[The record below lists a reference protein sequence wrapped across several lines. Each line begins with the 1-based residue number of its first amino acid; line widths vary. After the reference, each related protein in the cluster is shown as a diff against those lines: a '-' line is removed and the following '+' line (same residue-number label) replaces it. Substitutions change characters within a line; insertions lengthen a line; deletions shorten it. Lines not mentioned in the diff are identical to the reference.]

1 MRVSEWRQPARLAGL
16 GTQGSVG
23 KRKAAGLALALA
35 GFLAALFPDACRA
48 ARPDIVWMAG
58 GHAGAVGSVAFSP
71 DGQTLA
77 SGSYDNTIKLWR
89 VSDGTLLRTLT
100 GHRDSVLSVAFS
112 PDGQTLASGSW
123 DRTITLWRVSDGRLL
138 RTLTGHTYCVTSV
151 AFSPDGE
158 TLASGSGDRTI
169 RLWRV
174 SDGTLLRTLTGHTS
188 PVTSVAFSPDGQTL
202 ASGSDST
209 IKLWRVSDG
218 TLLRTLTGHNDYVN
232 SVAFSPD
239 GQTLVSGSG
248 HGTVR
253 LWQVSNG
260 ALRETFDEETGPG
273 VHSVAFSPDGSL
285 LAWGRGDG
293 TVVVALNPYVPDPE
307 APVAEITEGPVTGS
321 VVGAAVTFGYA
332 GTDNVTPASALQFS
346 YRFDGGAWS
355 AFTSATSVTRSLAHG
370 PHTFSV
376 RARDAAG
383 NIGQPVT
390 RAFFVDAIPSS
401 IPAVLDAGAF
411 TSDNARLS
419 ASWSSS
425 DPESGVAE
433 YEYAIG
439 TSPADPGSG
448 YVVAWKSAGTA
459 TQAAETGLSLQEGV
473 TYYWY
478 VRARNGAGLW
488 SQAGASDGITV
499 DLTPPQTSITGGP
512 SQGSYTSAA
521 SASFSWSGT
530 DNLAASGDLR
540 FQ

>member
-1 MRVSEWRQPARLAGL
+1 
-16 GTQGSVG
+16 
-23 KRKAAGLALALA
+23 
-35 GFLAALFPDACRA
+35 
-48 ARPDIVWMAG
+48 
-58 GHAGAVGSVAFSP
+58 
-71 DGQTLA
+71 
-77 SGSYDNTIKLWR
+77 LWR
-89 VSDGTLLRTLT
+89 FPAV
-100 GHRDSVLSVAFS
+100 V
-112 PDGQTLASGSW
+112 
-123 DRTITLWRVSDGRLL
+123 
-138 RTLTGHTYCVTSV
+138 TLTGHTN
-151 AFSPDGE
+151 
-158 TLASGSGDRTI
+158 R
-169 RLWRV
+169 
-174 SDGTLLRTLTGHTS
+174 
-188 PVTSVAFSPDGQTL
+188 
-202 ASGSDST
+202 
-209 IKLWRVSDG
+209 
-218 TLLRTLTGHNDYVN
+218 VN

-248 HGTVR
+248 DGTVR

-273 VHSVAFSPDGSL
+273 VHSVAFSPDGSHV
-285 LAWGRGDG
+285 AWGREDG

-307 APVAEITEGPVTGS
+307 APVAEITEGPAPGS

-346 YRFDGGAWS
+346 YRFDEDDWS
-355 AFTSATSVTRSLAHG
+355 GFSRAPGVTRTLSHG

-376 RARDAAG
+376 RARDQAG

-390 RAFFVDAIPSS
+390 RSFSVDTTPPST
-401 IPAVLDAGAF
+401 PAVTDGGGF

-419 ASWSSS
+419 ASWTSS
-425 DPESGVAE
+425 DPESGIEE
-433 YEYAIG
+433 YQYAIG
-439 TSPADPGSG
+439 TSPGDPGSG

-459 TQAAETGLSLQEGV
+459 TQATETGLSLQEGV

-530 DNLAASGDLR
+530 DNLSASGDLR